1 MHVRLENSN
10 LRALMSSK
18 VSIEKTYFKAFYFL
32 ITVLDVAPQ
41 LKLQIAYQRVESGGI
56 SSCATDDVL
65 FASHS
70 LRSRGL
76 ERPSRET
83 CTCGIDFP

>member
-41 LKLQIAYQRVESGGI
+41 LKLQIAYQRIESGGI
-56 SSCATDDVL
+56 SSCATHDVL